1 MHVVKMEKK
10 ITGREN
16 DMVQDL
22 NITRQE
28 IDAVDKQIV
37 ELIEKRMD
45 LALEVAKFKQ
55 STGKPIYDRERELQ
69 KLEKL
74 GNMASTEFN
83 AKIIQ
88 ELFLQIM
95 SGSRRYQYRVIDSKD
110 DVVDGMFSVI
120 DALDITKETK
130 VVYAGVPGAFAEAA
144 MVEYFGEDIC
154 AKNVKEFYEV
164 AQLVADGE
172 ADYGVLPIENSSA
185 GFVSGIY
192 DLLERYQLSIVG
204 EQLVRVNQCLLGIP
218 GTDLD
223 AVKTV
228 FSHPQ
233 GLLQSKEYLEKKNWK
248 QVGMNNTALS
258 AKKVFDDG
266 DFTQVAIASER
277 AAKLY
282 GLAILEPQLN
292 VADNNTTRF
301 VIVSN
306 KKEYVRNA
314 NKVSVSFALSHQCG
328 SLYNVLAH
336 FIFNN
341 VNMTSIESIPLTG
354 KQWEYCFFVDFEG
367 NLSDDEVKS
376 ALRGIMAETEDFRI
390 LGCFVSEK

>member
-1 MHVVKMEKK
+1 M
-10 ITGREN
+10 I
-16 DMVQDL
+16 QDL
-22 NITRQE
+22 SITREE

-45 LALEVAKFKQ
+45 LALEVAKYKM

-74 GNMASTEFN
+74 GGLASTEFN
-83 AKIIQ
+83 SKMIQ

-95 SGSRRYQYRVIDSKD
+95 TGSRRYQYSVIGDQDHVIDDMFAAVDELEISKD
-110 DVVDGMFSVI
+110 
-120 DALDITKETK
+120 TR

-144 MVEYFGEDIC
+144 MVAYFGENIDG
-154 AKNVKEFYEV
+154 NHVKEFYEV
-164 AQLVADGE
+164 AQMVSEGQ

-204 EQLVRVNQCLLGIP
+204 EQMVQVNQCLLGIP

-223 AVKTV
+223 KVQTV

-233 GLLQSKEYLEKKNWK
+233 GLMQAKEYLEDKDWK
-248 QVGMNNTALS
+248 QVSMNNTALS
-258 AKKVFDDG
+258 AKKVHDDG
-266 DFTQVAIASER
+266 DVTQVAIASER
-277 AAKLY
+277 AAQLY
-282 GLAILEPQLN
+282 GLSILNPQLN
-292 VADNNTTRF
+292 VSDNNTTRF

-306 KKEYVRNA
+306 KKEYVKKA
-314 NKVSVSFALSHQCG
+314 NKVSISFALSHHCG
-328 SLYNVLAH
+328 SLYNILAH

-367 NLSDDEVKS
+367 DLSDNEVKN
-376 ALRGIMAETEDFRI
+376 ALKGIMAETDEFRI

>member
-1 MHVVKMEKK
+1 M
-10 ITGREN
+10 I
-16 DMVQDL
+16 QDL
-22 NITRQE
+22 SITREE

-45 LALEVAKFKQ
+45 LALEVAKYKM

-74 GNMASTEFN
+74 GDMASTEFN
-83 AKIIQ
+83 SKMIQ

-95 SGSRRYQYRVIDSKD
+95 TGSRRYQYSVIGDQDHVIDDMYTS
-110 DVVDGMFSVI
+110 VDT
-120 DALDITKETK
+120 LDISSETK

-144 MVEYFGEDIC
+144 MVAYFGENIDGN
-154 AKNVKEFYEV
+154 NVKEFHEV
-164 AQLVADGE
+164 AQMVSEGK

-204 EQLVRVNQCLLGIP
+204 EQMVQVNQCLLGIP
-218 GTDLD
+218 GTDLSK
-223 AVKTV
+223 VQTV

-233 GLLQSKEYLEKKNWK
+233 GLLQAKEYLEDKDWK
-248 QVGMNNTALS
+248 QVSMNNTALS
-258 AKKVFDDG
+258 AKKVRDEG
-266 DFTQVAIASER
+266 DMTQVAIASER

-282 GLAILEPQLN
+282 GLSVLNPQLN
-292 VADNNTTRF
+292 VSDKNTTRF

-306 KKEYVRNA
+306 KKEYVKKA
-314 NKVSVSFALSHQCG
+314 NKVSISFALSHQCG
-328 SLYNVLAH
+328 SLYNILAH

-341 VNMTSIESIPLTG
+341 VNMTSIESIPLSG

-367 NLSDDEVKS
+367 NLSDNEVKN
-376 ALRGIMAETEDFRI
+376 ALKGIMAETDEFRI
-390 LGCFVSEK
+390 LGCFVSDK

>member
-1 MHVVKMEKK
+1 M
-10 ITGREN
+10 I
-16 DMVQDL
+16 QDL
-22 NITRQE
+22 SITREE

-45 LALEVAKFKQ
+45 LALEVAKYKM

-74 GNMASTEFN
+74 GDMASTEFN
-83 AKIIQ
+83 SKMIQ

-95 SGSRRYQYRVIDSKD
+95 TGSRRYQY
-110 DVVDGMFSVI
+110 SVI
-120 DALDITKETK
+120 GDQDHIIDDMYTSVDKLEINPETK

-144 MVEYFGEDIC
+144 MVAYFGGNIDGN
-154 AKNVKEFYEV
+154 NVKEFYEV
-164 AQLVADGE
+164 AQMVSEGK

-192 DLLERYQLSIVG
+192 DLLERYQLTIVG
-204 EQLVRVNQCLLGIP
+204 EQMVNINQCLLGIP
-218 GTDLD
+218 GTDLSK
-223 AVKTV
+223 VQTV

-233 GLLQSKEYLEKKNWK
+233 GLLQAKEYLEDKDWK
-248 QVGMNNTALS
+248 QVSMNNTALS
-258 AKKVFDDG
+258 AKKVHDDG
-266 DFTQVAIASER
+266 DMTQVAIASER

-282 GLAILEPQLN
+282 GLSVLNPQLN
-292 VADNNTTRF
+292 ISDKNTTRF

-306 KKEYVRNA
+306 KKEYVKKA
-314 NKVSVSFALSHQCG
+314 NKVSISFALSHQCG
-328 SLYNVLAH
+328 SLYNILAH

-341 VNMTSIESIPLTG
+341 VNMTSIESIPLSG

-367 NLSDDEVKS
+367 NLSDNEVKN
-376 ALRGIMAETEDFRI
+376 ALKGIMAETDEFRI

>member
-1 MHVVKMEKK
+1 M
-10 ITGREN
+10 I
-16 DMVQDL
+16 QDL
-22 NITRQE
+22 SITREE

-45 LALEVAKFKQ
+45 LALEVAKYKM

-74 GNMASTEFN
+74 GDMASTEFN
-83 AKIIQ
+83 SKMIQ

-95 SGSRRYQYRVIDSKD
+95 TGSRRYQY
-110 DVVDGMFSVI
+110 SVI
-120 DALDITKETK
+120 GDQDHIIDDMYTSVDKLEINPETK

-144 MVEYFGEDIC
+144 MVAYFGENIDGN
-154 AKNVKEFYEV
+154 NVKEFYEV
-164 AQLVADGE
+164 AQMVSEGK

-204 EQLVRVNQCLLGIP
+204 EQMVQVNQCLLGIP
-218 GTDLD
+218 GTDLSK
-223 AVKTV
+223 VQTV

-233 GLLQSKEYLEKKNWK
+233 GLLQAKEYLEDKDWK
-248 QVGMNNTALS
+248 QVSMNNTALS
-258 AKKVFDDG
+258 AKKVHDDG
-266 DFTQVAIASER
+266 DMTQVAIASER

-282 GLAILEPQLN
+282 GLSVLNPQLN
-292 VADNNTTRF
+292 VSDKNTTRF

-306 KKEYVRNA
+306 KKEYVKKA
-314 NKVSVSFALSHQCG
+314 NKVSISFALSHQCG
-328 SLYNVLAH
+328 SLYNILAH

-341 VNMTSIESIPLTG
+341 VNMTSIESIPLSG

-367 NLSDDEVKS
+367 NLSDNEVKN
-376 ALRGIMAETEDFRI
+376 ALKGIMAETDEFRI
-390 LGCFVSEK
+390 LGCFVSDK

>member
-1 MHVVKMEKK
+1 M
-10 ITGREN
+10 I
-16 DMVQDL
+16 QDL
-22 NITRQE
+22 SITREE

-37 ELIEKRMD
+37 ELIEKRME

-74 GNMASTEFN
+74 GSLASTEFN
-83 AKIIQ
+83 SKIIQ

-95 SGSRRYQYRVIDSKD
+95 SGSRRYQYSVIGDQDHMID
-110 DVVDGMFSVI
+110 DMFSSVDGLEVH
-120 DALDITKETK
+120 KNTK

-144 MVEYFGEDIC
+144 MVEYFGEDIQ
-154 AKNVKEFYEV
+154 ADNVKEFFEV
-164 AQLVADGE
+164 AQMVSEGR

-204 EQLVRVNQCLLGIP
+204 EQMVQVNQCLLGIP
-218 GTDLD
+218 GTDLSK
-223 AVKTV
+223 VQTV

-233 GLLQSKEYLEKKNWK
+233 GLMQAKEYLEDKDWK
-248 QVGMNNTALS
+248 QVSMNNTALS
-258 AKKVFDDG
+258 AKKVHDDG
-266 DFTQVAIASER
+266 DMTQVAIASER

-282 GLAILEPQLN
+282 GLAILNPQLN
-292 VADNNTTRF
+292 VSDNNTTRF

-306 KKEYVRNA
+306 RKEYVKKA
-314 NKVSVSFALSHQCG
+314 NKVSISFALSHQCG
-328 SLYNVLAH
+328 SLYNILAH

-367 NLSDDEVKS
+367 SLSDNEVKN
-376 ALRGIMAETEDFRI
+376 ALKGIMAETDEFRI